1 MRVDIQPEAVIDEYR
16 RLYPRLSASDLL
28 FKITTA
34 SRSWRGAIIEAEE
47 RAKSGFPAYA
57 YQLDW
62 ATPKDGG
69 KFGAPHA
76 SDIQLVFDNI
86 AKPGATAIGDE
97 AQKMADQM
105 SETFIAFAKTGNP
118 NNKQIPLWKPYTMAR
133 RQTMVFNV
141 PSRLEDDPRGAERK
155 IFAKVP
161 YVQPGT

>member
-1 MRVDIQPEAVIDEYR
+1 EAVIEKYR
-16 RLYPRLSASDLL
+16 KLYPQLSASDLL

-34 SRSWRGAIIEAEE
+34 SRSWRGAIIEAEV

-62 ATPKDGG
+62 ASPNEGG

-86 AKPGATAIGDE
+86 TKPGATAIGPE
-97 AQKMADQM
+97 AQPMADTM
-105 SETFIAFAKTGNP
+105 SETFIQFARTGNP
-118 NNKQIPLWKPYTMAR
+118 NNKKVPGWKPYTMAKR
-133 RQTMVFNV
+133 ETMVFDF
-141 PSRLEDDPRGAERK
+141 PPHLENDPRGEERK
-155 IFAKVP
+155 IFEKVP